1 MSSLA
6 KITVI
11 IPSLNPDEKLKK
23 TVEGLIEIGFTDIVL
38 INDGSKAECEK
49 NFPDPAEYPC
59 CTVINHWINRG
70 KGAGLKTAFAYVRK
84 TRPESLGVVAVDG
97 DGQHRP
103 ADVLACAMRMLEE
116 GKVILGAR
124 NFNLPGIPA
133 RSVFGNKMTAF
144 VFKFLCGIKITDTQ
158 TGLRAIPVQYLD
170 TLMAVKG
177 DRFEYETNMLL
188 AFKEGGIPFA
198 ENSID
203 TVYIEENKTSHFNP
217 LRDSYMIYKQIFGY
231 AFSSLSATGID
242 LLLFTLFSYLFLS
255 KFSATAEDKFICTA
269 LCTAAARIISSLY
282 NYFVNSRF
290 VFAKQTGAKH
300 TMLKYYVLVVLIM
313 IISGASVGGIT
324 VLLPDGTKE
333 IVITLIKA
341 AVDTVLFILSFTLQR
356 EWVFGGKKKN
366 D

>member
-1 MSSLA
+1 MSSIS
-6 KITVI
+6 KVTVI

-23 TVEGLIEIGFTDIVL
+23 TVQGLINVGFTDIVL
-38 INDGSKAECEK
+38 INDGSKAECEQ
-49 NFPDPAEYPC
+49 NFPSPEEYPC

-103 ADVLACAMRMLEE
+103 EDVFACAMRMLEE
-116 GKVILGAR
+116 NKIILGAR

-158 TGLRAIPVQYLD
+158 TGLRAIPIEYQD

-188 AFKEGGIPFA
+188 AFKDNGIPFA
-198 ENSID
+198 ENSIE

-231 AFSSLSATGID
+231 AFSSLSAT
-242 LLLFTLFSYLFLS
+242 LSTFHCFPCFLFCFYPNFP
-255 KFSATAEDKFICTA
+255 K
-269 LCTAAARIISSLY
+269 RQRQSLY
-282 NYFVNSRF
+282 
-290 VFAKQTGAKH
+290 AQ
-300 TMLKYYVLVVLIM
+300 
-313 IISGASVGGIT
+313 
-324 VLLPDGTKE
+324 P
-333 IVITLIKA
+333 
-341 AVDTVLFILSFTLQR
+341 AVPWRR
-356 EWVFGGKKKN
+356 E
-366 D
+366 